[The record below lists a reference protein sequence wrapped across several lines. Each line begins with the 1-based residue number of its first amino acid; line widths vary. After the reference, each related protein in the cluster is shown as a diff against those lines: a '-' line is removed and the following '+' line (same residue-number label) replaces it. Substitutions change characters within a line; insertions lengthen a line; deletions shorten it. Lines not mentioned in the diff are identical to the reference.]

1 MDYVGQV
8 ILIVISMVFVSNFV
22 LAKFLGLCPF
32 LGVSRKTD
40 SAVGMG
46 LAVIFVMTM
55 TSIVTYYLFRYVLEP
70 GPENVFRGLIGE
82 QTSLTP
88 VLKVISYILVIA
100 ALVQFVEIVLK
111 KSAPALYKALGIYLP
126 LITTNC
132 AVMGVALL
140 NTTDA
145 PAMIRRLGLVGVL
158 AQGVGA
164 GVGFL
169 LAMMLMSGIRERLEV
184 MPVPKA
190 LRGIPIALICTG
202 MMALAFMG
210 FQGMIKIE

>member
-1 MDYVGQV
+1 MDLIGQL
-8 ILIVISMVFVSNFV
+8 ILVVVSMVFVSNFI
-22 LAKFLGLCPF
+22 LTKFLGLCPF
-32 LGVSRKTD
+32 LGVTRKTD

-55 TSIVTYYLFRYVLEP
+55 TSVVTYFLYHYVLQA
-70 GPENVFRGLIGE
+70 GE
-82 QTSLTP
+82 HNIFGIVDPKWALTP

-111 KSAPALYKALGIYLP
+111 KAAPALYKALGIYLP

-140 NTTDA
+140 NTTNA
-145 PAMIRRLGLVGVL
+145 GKTIQQLGFAGVL

-169 LAMMLMSGIRERLEV
+169 VAMLLMSGIRERLEI
-184 MPVPKA
+184 MPIPEA
-190 LRGIPIALICTG
+190 LKGIPIALVSTG
-202 MMALAFMG
+202 IMALAFMG
-210 FQGMIKIE
+210 FGGMIPGD

>member
-1 MDYVGQV
+1 MDVVGQV

-32 LGVSRKTD
+32 LGVTRKTD

-55 TSIVTYYLFRYVLEP
+55 TSVVTYFLFRYVLEP

-82 QTSLTP
+82 ETSLTP

-111 KSAPALYKALGIYLP
+111 KTAPALYKALGIYLP

-132 AVMGVALL
+132 AVLGVALL

-145 PAMIRRLGLVGVL
+145 PAMIRRLGFVGVL

-190 LRGIPIALICTG
+190 LRGVPIALICTG

-210 FQGMIKIE
+210 FQGMIRIE